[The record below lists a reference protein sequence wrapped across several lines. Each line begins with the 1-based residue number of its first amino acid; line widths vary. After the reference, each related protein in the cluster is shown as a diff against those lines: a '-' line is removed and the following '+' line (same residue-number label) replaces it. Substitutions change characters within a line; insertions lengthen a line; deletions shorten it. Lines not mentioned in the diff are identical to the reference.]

1 MNRLP
6 HLFIILKP
14 EFQGE
19 GISLLP
25 WSFNS
30 LKMPLTQVVTMGTYS
45 QLEKMEPPTISALSS
60 SWCIFVFKIY
70 FGTVQTQT
78 TSRIHLSDFLKIK
91 GVILAEKKT
100 CSWNVKHLLQKQRKN
115 THGFWRSFNPKKNNN
130 TSFSRK
136 KQCFIPGLQPQHPKI
151 IQPLQLDV
159 SPFLNWKETTH
170 PWDPPS
176 PTYWAQGTQS
186 FWHIRLFTSGEHAF
200 GE

>member
-115 THGFWRSFNPKKNNN
+115 THGFWRSFNPKKKQQHFLFKKKTMFHSRASTP
-130 TSFSRK
+130 TSKNHPTPSAGCFPLSKLEGNHPPLGSTFPNLLSSRNSV
-136 KQCFIPGLQPQHPKI
+136 L
-151 IQPLQLDV
+151 L
-159 SPFLNWKETTH
+159 
-170 PWDPPS
+170 
-176 PTYWAQGTQS
+176 TY
-186 FWHIRLFTSGEHAF
+186 
-200 GE
+200 